1 MYTREA
7 SALDLF
13 TDSVRIMGDATL
25 CAVMEFDRKLDPG
38 VLGDAVLAC
47 VLAHPILHSRLVRG
61 QGPAFWEMVVPVC
74 VPPLHVEECTENYHP
89 SVVGP
94 VDPYGPLQCRVRLLR
109 RPSGDVIVINLAHAA
124 ADGYGLHTLMSQLLQ
139 EYGKPGSIRPSA
151 GGIPERDTL
160 WTRDFDREG
169 RPVSSD
175 MKVINPMWP
184 DPFGTSDQPT
194 SFHRE
199 CIGPDQLKEIR
210 MRARTLGGNINDVI
224 LAAYFLAM
232 SDLTGHR
239 GPIDIF
245 FPVNLRQHLNDGSRV
260 MSNQAVNVCIPLEC
274 NEGEGINAILPR
286 VIEETKKLKGRN
298 IGISEQVEMDNAC
311 DPEGRSIDL
320 MVQEMATL
328 QKRGLADI
336 FISNPGP
343 ITLPYAE
350 GLTDAYICYP
360 GGYMP
365 TTCFLTSTFRGRMT
379 ITMGYQSSKKAKD
392 GTRKAIGLFKQHLL
406 SFLE

>member
-1 MYTREA
+1 
-7 SALDLF
+7 
-13 TDSVRIMGDATL
+13 
-25 CAVMEFDRKLDPG
+25 
-38 VLGDAVLAC
+38 
-47 VLAHPILHSRLVRG
+47 
-61 QGPAFWEMVVPVC
+61 
-74 VPPLHVEECTENYHP
+74 
-89 SVVGP
+89 
-94 VDPYGPLQCRVRLLR
+94 
-109 RPSGDVIVINLAHAA
+109 
-124 ADGYGLHTLMSQLLQ
+124 
-139 EYGKPGSIRPSA
+139 
-151 GGIPERDTL
+151 
-160 WTRDFDREG
+160 
-169 RPVSSD
+169 
-175 MKVINPMWP
+175 
-184 DPFGTSDQPT
+184 
-194 SFHRE
+194 
-199 CIGPDQLKEIR
+199 
-210 MRARTLGGNINDVI
+210 
-224 LAAYFLAM
+224 
-232 SDLTGHR
+232 
-239 GPIDIF
+239 
-245 FPVNLRQHLNDGSRV
+245 
-260 MSNQAVNVCIPLEC
+260 MSNQAVNVCIPLDC
-274 NEGEGINAILPR
+274 KEGEGINAILPR

-320 MVQEMATL
+320 MVQEMAAL